1 MIRKNNVVFIILL
14 TLLFS
19 SCSEKSAYEPE
30 LLCIDDSLIDPNT
43 ACLQIYDPVCG
54 CDGNTYSND
63 CLAKISGVLNFK
75 EGECN

>member
-1 MIRKNNVVFIILL
+1 MIRENNVVFIILII
-14 TLLFS
+14 LLIS
-19 SCSEKSAYEPE
+19 CCSEKSTYEPE
-30 LLCIDDSLIDPNT
+30 QICIDDSLIDPNT

-63 CLAKISGVLNFK
+63 CLATISGVINFK

>member
-1 MIRKNNVVFIILL
+1 MIQENSSALMISIFLII
-14 TLLFS
+14 S
-19 SCSEKSAYEPE
+19 SCSEKSFDGPE
-30 LLCIDDSLIDPNT
+30 SICIDDSLINTNT

-63 CLAKISGVLNFK
+63 CVATISGVLNYK